1 MFGLDPDIQVA
12 MESMF
17 DLDPRV
23 ALRSPEDD
31 VFGVVEDDF
40 FCLLCS
46 DATLCVC

>member
-1 MFGLDPDIQVA
+1 

-31 VFGVVEDDF
+31 VFLGGEDDF
-40 FCLLCS
+40 FLLE
-46 DATLCVC
+46 